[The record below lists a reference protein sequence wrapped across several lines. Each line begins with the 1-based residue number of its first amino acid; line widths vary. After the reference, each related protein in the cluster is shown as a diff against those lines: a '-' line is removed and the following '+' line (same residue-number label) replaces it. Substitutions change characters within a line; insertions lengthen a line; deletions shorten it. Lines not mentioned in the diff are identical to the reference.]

1 MKKIELF
8 EKAIAE
14 QAASLKEWGINPTL
28 FWAYRNSITAGND
41 RIDFGEAIWD
51 SEVGEITETLKENG
65 ITEFTISSTF
75 SSLIPTLAEFAKHG
89 FQMAGLTE
97 VKANYTDFQTQERAV
112 IPAIRMAAE
121 EAQGAGAACRA
132 GNPAGR
138 KPRKNGK
145 AKNTSAGQC
154 GAKEEFYGR
163 DEVVQSMAGGSG
175 DGRGCGKRPL

>member
-14 QAASLKEWGINPTL
+14 QAASLKDWGINPTL

-41 RIDFGEAIWD
+41 RIDFGEVIWD
-51 SEVGEITETLKENG
+51 SEVGEIAETLKENG
-65 ITEFTISSTF
+65 ITEFTISSTC

-112 IPAIRMAAE
+112 IPAIQMAAE
-121 EAQGAGAACRA
+121 EA
-132 GNPAGR
+132 
-138 KPRKNGK
+138 
-145 AKNTSAGQC
+145 
-154 GAKEEFYGR
+154 
-163 DEVVQSMAGGSG
+163 
-175 DGRGCGKRPL
+175 

>member
-8 EKAIAE
+8 ERAIAE
-14 QAASLKEWGINPTL
+14 QVGNLKDYGINATL

-41 RIDFGEAIWD
+41 QIDFSETIWD
-51 SEVGEITETLKENG
+51 ADIPEITRTLKENG

-75 SSLIPTLAEFAKHG
+75 SSLIPTLAEFEKHG

-121 EAQGAGAACRA
+121 EA
-132 GNPAGR
+132 
-138 KPRKNGK
+138 
-145 AKNTSAGQC
+145 
-154 GAKEEFYGR
+154 
-163 DEVVQSMAGGSG
+163 
-175 DGRGCGKRPL
+175 

>member
-112 IPAIRMAAE
+112 IPAIQMAAE
-121 EAQGAGAACRA
+121 EA
-132 GNPAGR
+132 
-138 KPRKNGK
+138 
-145 AKNTSAGQC
+145 
-154 GAKEEFYGR
+154 
-163 DEVVQSMAGGSG
+163 
-175 DGRGCGKRPL
+175 

>member
-14 QAASLKEWGINPTL
+14 QAASLKDWGINPTL

-41 RIDFGEAIWD
+41 RIDFGEVIWD

-121 EAQGAGAACRA
+121 EA
-132 GNPAGR
+132 
-138 KPRKNGK
+138 
-145 AKNTSAGQC
+145 
-154 GAKEEFYGR
+154 
-163 DEVVQSMAGGSG
+163 
-175 DGRGCGKRPL
+175 

>member
-14 QAASLKEWGINPTL
+14 KAASLKEWGINPTL

-75 SSLIPTLAEFAKHG
+75 SICFPAPPQTPVGTTASMGTTSRG
-89 FQMAGLTE
+89 FPPKPWGLMDSMHWLFLRGLT
-97 VKANYTDFQTQERAV
+97 
-112 IPAIRMAAE
+112 M
-121 EAQGAGAACRA
+121 
-132 GNPAGR
+132 
-138 KPRKNGK
+138 
-145 AKNTSAGQC
+145 
-154 GAKEEFYGR
+154 
-163 DEVVQSMAGGSG
+163 
-175 DGRGCGKRPL
+175 L

>member
-1 MKKIELF
+1 MKRIELF

-14 QAASLKEWGINPTL
+14 KAAGLKDWGINPTL

-112 IPAIRMAAE
+112 IPAIQMAAE
-121 EAQGAGAACRA
+121 EA
-132 GNPAGR
+132 
-138 KPRKNGK
+138 
-145 AKNTSAGQC
+145 
-154 GAKEEFYGR
+154 
-163 DEVVQSMAGGSG
+163 
-175 DGRGCGKRPL
+175 

>member
-14 QAASLKEWGINPTL
+14 QAASLKDWGINPTL

-41 RIDFGEAIWD
+41 RIDFGEVIWD
-51 SEVGEITETLKENG
+51 SEVGEIAETLKENG

-75 SSLIPTLAEFAKHG
+75 SSLISTLAEFAKHG

-121 EAQGAGAACRA
+121 EA
-132 GNPAGR
+132 
-138 KPRKNGK
+138 
-145 AKNTSAGQC
+145 
-154 GAKEEFYGR
+154 
-163 DEVVQSMAGGSG
+163 
-175 DGRGCGKRPL
+175 

>member
-14 QAASLKEWGINPTL
+14 QAASLKDWGINPTL

-51 SEVGEITETLKENG
+51 SEVGEIAETLKENG

-75 SSLIPTLAEFAKHG
+75 SSLISTLAEFAKHG

-121 EAQGAGAACRA
+121 EA
-132 GNPAGR
+132 
-138 KPRKNGK
+138 
-145 AKNTSAGQC
+145 
-154 GAKEEFYGR
+154 
-163 DEVVQSMAGGSG
+163 
-175 DGRGCGKRPL
+175 

>member
-8 EKAIAE
+8 ERAIAE
-14 QAASLKEWGINPTL
+14 QAGSLKEWGINATL

-112 IPAIRMAAE
+112 IPAIQMAAE
-121 EAQGAGAACRA
+121 EA
-132 GNPAGR
+132 
-138 KPRKNGK
+138 
-145 AKNTSAGQC
+145 
-154 GAKEEFYGR
+154 
-163 DEVVQSMAGGSG
+163 
-175 DGRGCGKRPL
+175 